1 MTKEPFKEALLQRME
16 QKTHWAWPLFTS
28 GQVAKERLH
37 LHFEQEYEVY
47 VRDFPIL
54 IGWAFVQCP
63 VAEVRRELAENLFE
77 EETGGLVA
85 GKPHPELFLRYPRGL
100 GYDMSRFEAIELLPA
115 AKRYRAFLDDAC
127 QNQGWEVAAAIST
140 LFIEGTPH
148 ERGEVEADAPKRPTP
163 PLSEHPL
170 VKHYGLPLENLELTK
185 AHREVEGEHRQA
197 AWRILL
203 SHIAPEKEAAVLAA
217 MDEALRL
224 WKAYRDDVAQAVGLG
239 SKTS

>member
-1 MTKEPFKEALLQRME
+1 MTGANFRESLLLCMEAKE
-16 QKTHWAWPLFTS
+16 HWAWPLFTS
-28 GQVAKERLH
+28 GQVAKDKLH
-37 LHFEQEYEVY
+37 IHFEQEYEVY
-47 VRDFPIL
+47 VRDFPVL
-54 IGWAFVQCP
+54 IGWAYVQCP

-100 GYDMSRFEAIELLPA
+100 GFDMTRFENIQLLPA
-115 AKRYRAFLDDAC
+115 AQAYRSFLDDAC
-127 QNQGWEVAAAIST
+127 QNRGWEVAAAVST

-148 ERGEVEADAPKRPTP
+148 ERGEIDENAPKRPTP

-170 VKHYGLPLENLELTK
+170 VKHYDLPLDDLALTK

-203 SHIAPEKEAAVLAA
+203 SHIAPDKEAAVLEA
-217 MDEALRL
+217 MNEALRL
-224 WKAYRDDVAQAVGLG
+224 WKAYRDGVSEAVGLAQ
-239 SKTS
+239 S

>member
-1 MTKEPFKEALLQRME
+1 MKKDPFKEALLQRME

-63 VAEVRRELAENLFE
+63 VAEVRREFGWRILFE

-100 GYDMSRFEAIELLPA
+100 GYDMSRFEAINCCLPQKDTVPFSTTLVRIRAGKWLLP
-115 AKRYRAFLDDAC
+115 
-127 QNQGWEVAAAIST
+127 S
-140 LFIEGTPH
+140 
-148 ERGEVEADAPKRPTP
+148 
-163 PLSEHPL
+163 PLYL
-170 VKHYGLPLENLELTK
+170 
-185 AHREVEGEHRQA
+185 
-197 AWRILL
+197 
-203 SHIAPEKEAAVLAA
+203 
-217 MDEALRL
+217 
-224 WKAYRDDVAQAVGLG
+224 
-239 SKTS
+239 